1 MVVIG
6 FILLIAGVVM
16 NFQVLRR
23 PYPGRNTAAEV
34 MRTPPWLVSSAL
46 VLVGLAL
53 ILFFR

>member
-6 FILLIAGVVM
+6 FVLLIAGVVM

-34 MRTPPWLVSSAL
+34 MRTPPWLVSAAL

-53 ILFFR
+53 ILFFH